1 MYNTENLFSISLKFL
16 FGFYSGPHL
25 ILPLKNISNLML
37 SKKLDCITWFFG
49 NYNLLPNKYK
59 NSFFSKLCSADIHD
73 LYLKHWS
80 WILTLLTILLCK
92 PHRTQTS
99 VLSHSRDTL
108 SRILAWLAIT
118 GMRTRLYIIT
128 MYSFLHETHRAAIQ
142 KQLHSK

>member
-1 MYNTENLFSISLKFL
+1 MYNTENLFSVFMDSI

-25 ILPLKNISNLML
+25 ILPLKISRTSCFL
-37 SKKLDCITWFFG
+37 KKLDCITWFFG